1 MFVVPN
7 CMVKPTAAMAITDM
21 LTRPKP
27 SAVDLYL
34 AAFGFGLVSLSVIA
48 IGAVGFTMQFG
59 ITNMINLAY
68 GEVMISSAYVAY
80 YVNRAGISIWIAMI
94 AGAVFGAAFSF
105 LLNRVVYAPFLGK
118 GTSHIG
124 MVIVSL
130 AISLMMANLLLPI
143 VGYYSVSYQDTTGG
157 LLRAGGI
164 VLTTNQIAIIAV
176 AIVVMLLIHALL
188 RYTRLG
194 KAMRATAANPTLA
207 RNCGIP
213 TQRVID
219 AVWLITGALCGLAG
233 VVAALDSD
241 SFTISSGAGFL
252 ITALAAAVLGGA
264 GQPYGAMIGAV
275 VIGLITEMSAA
286 VWSPDYK
293 QVVAFAILV
302 VVMVLRP
309 QGLLAKR
316 GAAAAAG

>member
-1 MFVVPN
+1 ME
-7 CMVKPTAAMAITDM
+7 
-21 LTRPKP
+21 
-27 SAVDLYL
+27 LYV
-34 AAFGFGLVSLSVIA
+34 AAFGFGLVSMSVIA
-48 IGAVGFTMQFG
+48 IAAVGFTMQFG

-80 YVNRAGISIWIAMI
+80 YLNKAGISIWIGMV
-94 AGAVFGAAFSF
+94 AGALFGAVFSF
-105 LLNRVVYAPFLGK
+105 LLNRIVYAPFLRK

-130 AISLMMANLLLPI
+130 AVSLMIANLLLPI
-143 VGYYSVSYQDTTGG
+143 VGYYNVSYQDTTGG
-157 LLRAGGI
+157 LIRAGGI
-164 VLTTNQIAIIAV
+164 VLTTNQITIIGIAV
-176 AIVVMLLIHALL
+176 VLMLLIHGLL

-213 TQRVID
+213 TQRVVD
-219 AVWLITGALCGLAG
+219 AVWLITGAMCGLAG
-233 VVAALDSD
+233 VVAAMNSD
-241 SFTISSGAGFL
+241 SFAIANGAGFL

-275 VIGLITEMSAA
+275 IIGLVTELSAA
-286 VWSPDYK
+286 AWSPEYK
-293 QVVAFAILV
+293 QVVAFGILV
-302 VVMVLRP
+302 LVMVLRP

-316 GAAAAAG
+316 GALAAAG

>member
-1 MFVVPN
+1 VSLL
-7 CMVKPTAAMAITDM
+7 I
-21 LTRPKP
+21 
-27 SAVDLYL
+27 
-34 AAFGFGLVSLSVIA
+34 AAFGFGLVSMSVIA
-48 IGAVGFTMQFG
+48 IAAVGFTMQFG

-68 GEVMISSAYVAY
+68 GSVMIASAYVAY
-80 YVNRAGISIWIAMI
+80 YIDQAGVSIWIAMLGG
-94 AGAVFGAAFSF
+94 AAFGAVFSF
-105 LLNRVVYAPFLGK
+105 LLNRFIYAPFQRK
-118 GTSHIG
+118 GTSLLG

-130 AISLMMANLLLPI
+130 AVSLMISNIMLPL
-143 VGYYSVSYQDTTGG
+143 VGYFSVSYRERFSS
-157 LLRAGGI
+157 LLRLGSIA
-164 VLTTNQIAIIAV
+164 LTVNQIAIIIL
-176 AIVVMLLIHALL
+176 AIAVMLGVHAVL

-219 AVWLITGALCGLAG
+219 LVWLITGALCGLAG

-241 SFTISSGAGFL
+241 SFTIASGAGFL
-252 ITALAAAVLGGA
+252 ISALAAAVVGGA

-275 VIGLITEMSAA
+275 VIGLLTEVSAA
-286 VWSPDYK
+286 IWSPDYK

-302 VVMVLRP
+302 LVMVLRP

-316 GAAAAAG
+316 GALAAAG

>member
-1 MFVVPN
+1 MSIVV
-7 CMVKPTAAMAITDM
+7 
-21 LTRPKP
+21 
-27 SAVDLYL
+27 
-34 AAFGFGLVSLSVIA
+34 AAFGFGVVSMSVIA
-48 IGAVGFTMQFG
+48 LAAVGFTMQFG

-68 GEVMISSAYVAY
+68 GAVMIASAFVAY
-80 YVNRAGISIWIAMI
+80 YIDNSGASIWLA
-94 AGAVFGAAFSF
+94 AVGGTLFGAVFSF
-105 LLNRVVYAPFLGK
+105 LINRFVYAPFQRR
-118 GTSHIG
+118 GTSHLG

-130 AISLMMANLLLPI
+130 AVSLMIANIMLPI
-143 VGYYSVSYQDTTGG
+143 VGYFSVSYRERFSSLVRLGDI
-157 LLRAGGI
+157 A
-164 VLTTNQIAIIAV
+164 LTRNQIAIIFL
-176 AIVVMLLIHALL
+176 AIGVMLAVHALL

-194 KAMRATAANPTLA
+194 KAMRATSANPTLA

-219 AVWLITGALCGLAG
+219 MVWFITGALCGLAG

-241 SFTISSGAGFL
+241 SFTIETGAGFL

-275 VIGLITEMSAA
+275 VIGLITELSAA
-286 VWSPDYK
+286 VWAPDYK

-302 VVMVLRP
+302 IVMVLRP

-316 GAAAAAG
+316 GAMAAAG

>member
-1 MFVVPN
+1 
-7 CMVKPTAAMAITDM
+7 
-21 LTRPKP
+21 
-27 SAVDLYL
+27 VDLYL

-94 AGAVFGAAFSF
+94 AGALFGAAFSF
-105 LLNRVVYAPFLGK
+105 LLNRIVYAPFLAK

-130 AISLMMANLLLPI
+130 AVSLMMANLLLPI
-143 VGYYSVSYQDTTGG
+143 VGYYSVSYQNSTGDLIRVG
-157 LLRAGGI
+157 SI
-164 VLTTNQIAIIAV
+164 ILTTNQIAIIAV
-176 AIVVMLLIHALL
+176 AVALMLLIHGLL

-194 KAMRATAANPTLA
+194 KAMRATSANPTLA

-213 TQRVID
+213 TQRVVDI
-219 AVWLITGALCGLAG
+219 VWVITGALCGLAG
-233 VVAALDSD
+233 VVAAMDSD
-241 SFTISSGAGFL
+241 TFAIANGATFL
-252 ITALAAAVLGGA
+252 ITILAAAVLGGA

-275 VIGLITEMSAA
+275 LIGLITELSAA
-286 VWSPDYK
+286 AWSPQYK
-293 QVVAFAILV
+293 EVVAFGILV
-302 VVMVLRP
+302 LVMVLRP

-316 GAAAAAG
+316 GALAAAG